1 MKSADDNR
9 KHALSENLK
18 RFRRAKNWNQNQ
30 LAEAADLSLGAI
42 KQIETGKRWP
52 KSSTLELLAS
62 ALDVSSSELLG
73 ARPEASPTV
82 SSLLLALE
90 HLEKENKHLKDLIG
104 PLPDSWLKRLNNPKD
119 PFGIV
124 ARAWIVGN
132 LREIEAAERHIR
144 STDIFRAKAK
154 SEQEDPSSSEIA

>member
-9 KHALSENLK
+9 KHALSKNLK

-30 LAEAADLSLGAI
+30 LAEAAELSLGAI
-42 KQIETGKRWP
+42 KQIETGMRWP

-62 ALDVSSSELLG
+62 ALEVSSSQLLG
-73 ARPEASPTV
+73 AQPETSPTV
-82 SSLLLALE
+82 SSLLSALE
-90 HLEKENKHLKDLIG
+90 HLEKENKRLKDLLG
-104 PLPDSWLKRLNNPKD
+104 NVPDSWLKRLNDLKD

-132 LREIEAAERHIR
+132 LQEIESAERRIR
-144 STDIFRAKAK
+144 SMDIFRAKVK